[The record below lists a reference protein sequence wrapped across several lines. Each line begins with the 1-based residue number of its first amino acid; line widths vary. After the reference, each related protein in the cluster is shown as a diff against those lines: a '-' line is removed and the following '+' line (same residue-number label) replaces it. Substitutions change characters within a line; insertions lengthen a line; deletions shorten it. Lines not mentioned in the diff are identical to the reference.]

1 MKKKFVTLKPIAPKA
16 QYSRRIKG
24 VEEMNKQEGDG
35 K

>member
-1 MKKKFVTLKPIAPKA
+1 MITHKPIAPKA